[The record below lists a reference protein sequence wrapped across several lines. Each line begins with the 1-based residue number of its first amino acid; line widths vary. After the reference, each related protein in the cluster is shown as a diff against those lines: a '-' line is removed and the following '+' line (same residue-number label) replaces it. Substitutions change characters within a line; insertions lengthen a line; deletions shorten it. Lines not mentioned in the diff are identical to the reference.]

1 MNKPV
6 VLMLMLSSTLLV
18 ACGGEKKIEQVI
30 IPQAQLD
37 ALDKAKNL
45 ENDLLKMQQN
55 RDKEMQLQIN

>member
-6 VLMLMLSSTLLV
+6 VLILMLSSTLLI
-18 ACGGEKKIEQVI
+18 ACGGEKEVEQII

-45 ENDLLKMQQN
+45 QSDLMKMQQK
-55 RDKEMQLQIN
+55 RDKEMQEQIN